1 MIHLT
6 IDIITNDPAV
16 EQRLIDFSDGEIG
29 VTFTRDDF
37 APNFHIVDV
46 KTTGR
51 GVTASELLGA
61 AGGLFPE
68 QSTSTAELLDITQE
82 ELDQWE
88 QDDAEDDEDNF
99 TPYTSQYIDDLA
111 QVDIDGEEI

>member
-1 MIHLT
+1 VIHLT

-51 GVTASELLGA
+51 GVT
-61 AGGLFPE
+61 
-68 QSTSTAELLDITQE
+68 TAELLDITQE

>member
-1 MIHLT
+1 MGHPLIHLT
-6 IDIITNDPAV
+6 IEIVTNNA
-16 EQRLIDFSDGEIG
+16 ELQQRLIDFSDGEIG
-29 VTFTRDDF
+29 ITFTRNDF
-37 APNFHIVDV
+37 TPDAHIADV

-51 GVTASELLGA
+51 GVT
-61 AGGLFPE
+61 
-68 QSTSTAELLDITQE
+68 TAELLDITQE